1 MIPRHYHYR
10 ENVAIALQTVT
21 ANKFRSFL
29 TVLGIII
36 GVLTVIVIA
45 SILTGLRE
53 NVVGFIEEFGTDNIY
68 ALHISMGPSMGS
80 RNREEWRRKPLTIED
95 AKAIRDTCPSVRD
108 VAWEGIA
115 RHSKLKVQYQGN
127 VLRRFR
133 LRGVPS
139 SYAAVSQ
146 VELQQGRFFVAS
158 EDQRKLNVCVLGTD
172 AREALFSFADP
183 IGKTILVNGRPF
195 TVVGTMA
202 DSKGSMMGDNERD
215 GAVLIPYGTYRKLM
229 PWEEMHLLMIQSKEG
244 MIKRALDEV
253 ESLLRRRRKVKSNE
267 PSNFELSTADK
278 FIEEFDSITATV
290 GLIAIA
296 ISSIGLLV
304 GGIGVMNIMLVS
316 VTERTREIGIR
327 KAIGATRADIVFQFL
342 FEAMTLT
349 GIGGIFGVLLAVAVS
364 YIIVSQIP
372 DLPAIIPTWAIIT
385 GLGVSVAIG
394 LLFGV
399 WPARKAAQLDPIE
412 ALRYE

>member
-1 MIPRHYHYR
+1 MTIEECQGHPATPAPRCGMSPGK
-10 ENVAIALQTVT
+10 ESPVT
-21 ANKFRSFL
+21 ANSRSSIKETFFAASVSEVFRPATPQYRRSSCSRA
-29 TVLGIII
+29 
-36 GVLTVIVIA
+36 A
-45 SILTGLRE
+45 SLSL
-53 NVVGFIEEFGTDNIY
+53 
-68 ALHISMGPSMGS
+68 
-80 RNREEWRRKPLTIED
+80 
-95 AKAIRDTCPSVRD
+95 
-108 VAWEGIA
+108 
-115 RHSKLKVQYQGN
+115 
-127 VLRRFR
+127 
-133 LRGVPS
+133 
-139 SYAAVSQ
+139 
-146 VELQQGRFFVAS
+146 S

-244 MIKRALDEV
+244 MIERALDEV

-267 PSNFELSTADK
+267 PSNFKLSTADK

-316 VTERTREIGIR
+316 VTERTREIGIPQSHWR
-327 KAIGATRADIVFQFL
+327 PPGRTSSFSSSSRQ
-342 FEAMTLT
+342 MTLT